1 MKVLHITN
9 LYPTKKHPTYGIFVK
24 EQIESLKNK
33 DYQDYYFINAKE
45 NGVLAYFKAFKEL
58 KNKIEKYDVIH
69 CHHQFSVLPIFFRSR
84 KKKIILSVLGDI
96 NKRNLINKFIYKIV
110 SKRCEKIIFKNKL
123 PDKTPKFHLLPNGV
137 NSDFFQPS
145 PMKEARQFLDLDQNK
160 IYVLFVCNGDLSN
173 PIKRKDKF
181 DSVLNELNRGS
192 QKNRFSE
199 LIMSNVSR
207 DDVSSYYNAA
217 NLMLVT
223 SEHEGSPNAVK
234 EAMACNLPIVSTPV
248 GDVMYNL
255 EFVSNCF
262 VTNTHEISELVN
274 KVKSVDLNAR
284 SNSREKI
291 FTLNLDMK
299 SKAEELKKLYNS
311 LL

>member
-1 MKVLHITN
+1 MIKVLHITN
-9 LYPTKKHPTYGIFVK
+9 LFPTKKHPTYGIFVK

-58 KNKIEKYDVIH
+58 KNIIEKYDVLH

-96 NKRNLINKFIYKIV
+96 NKRNLINKIIFKIV
-110 SKRCEKIIFKNKL
+110 SKRCDKIIFKNKL
-123 PDKTPKFHLLPNGV
+123 PNKTQRFYLLPNGV
-137 NSDFFQPS
+137 NTDFFHPL
-145 PMKEARQFLDLDQNK
+145 PMSEAREFLGLDKNK
-160 IYVLFVCNGDLSN
+160 IFVLFVCNGDLSN

-181 DSVLNELNRGS
+181 DLVLNELNQS
-192 QKNRFSE
+192 DTQYKYYE

-207 DDVSSYYNAA
+207 DKVIHYYNAA

-223 SEHEGSPNAVK
+223 SDHEGSPNAVK

-248 GDVMYNL
+248 GDVKKNL
-255 EFVSNCF
+255 KYVLNSI
-262 VTNTHEISELVN
+262 VTDNFEIEHLVEGMKKIN
-274 KVKSVDLNAR
+274 LHIKSNAR
-284 SNSREKI
+284 DRI
-291 FTLNLDMK
+291 FNLRLDIV
-299 SKAEELKKLYNS
+299 SKAEELKEVYRS
-311 LL
+311 L